1 MKKIAGMMLAC
12 LAVWGGVCAQSVY
25 PGQFEGK
32 FKVENSVPMAAECFD
47 LSDVRLL
54 PSRFRENMERDSAW
68 MVSIEVNQ
76 LLHSFRTTAGVYAGR
91 EGGYMTVKK
100 LGGWG
105 WQKCSRQMETDT

>member
-68 MVSIEVNQ
+68 MVSIEVN
-76 LLHSFRTTAGVYAGR
+76 HCSIASARRWESMRGVK
-91 EGGYMTVKK
+91 EVI
-100 LGGWG
+100 
-105 WQKCSRQMETDT
+105 

>member
-12 LAVWGGVCAQSVY
+12 LAGWGGMCAQSVY

-76 LLHSFRTTAGVYAGR
+76 LLHSFRTTA
-91 EGGYMTVKK
+91 
-100 LGGWG
+100 
-105 WQKCSRQMETDT
+105 